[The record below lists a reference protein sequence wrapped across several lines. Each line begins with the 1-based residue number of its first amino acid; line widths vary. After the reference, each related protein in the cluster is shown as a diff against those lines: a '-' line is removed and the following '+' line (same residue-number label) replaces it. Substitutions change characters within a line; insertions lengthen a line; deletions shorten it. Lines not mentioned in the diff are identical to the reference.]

1 MRKVHCTPAVIGLAV
16 CMASLAGGARAGEQV
31 YAVRQNHSGFALPG
45 VVSPNGYD
53 EVRAA
58 DGTTCHSSIS
68 SGGSYFD
75 TGVISDSLNAA
86 DKSLSAYGRL
96 VIPLGE
102 RPKRLN
108 CDRLYQLELR
118 RLQLEVKL
126 LEQGLDPRMIGHQLA
141 DRADW
146 SERGGW
152 TDAGQ
157 R

>member
-1 MRKVHCTPAVIGLAV
+1 MRKVHCTQAVIG
-16 CMASLAGGARAGEQV
+16 MALCVAFPADEARAGEQA
-31 YAVRQNHSGFALPG
+31 YAVRQSHSGFTLPG
-45 VVSPNGYD
+45 VATPNGYD
-53 EVRAA
+53 EIRAA
-58 DGTTCHSSIS
+58 DGTTCHSSMS

-75 TGVISDSLNAA
+75 TGVISDSLTAA

-126 LEQGLDPRMIGHQLA
+126 LEQGLDPRMRSQSSA

-146 SERGGW
+146 SEKGGW

-157 R
+157 K